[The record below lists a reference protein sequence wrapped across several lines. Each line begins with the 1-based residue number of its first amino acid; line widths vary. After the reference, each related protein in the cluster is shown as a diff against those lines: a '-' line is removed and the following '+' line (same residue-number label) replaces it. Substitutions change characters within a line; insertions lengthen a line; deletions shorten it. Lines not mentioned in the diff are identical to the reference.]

1 MGGPSVGSGPSALD
15 FSDDL
20 RFQDWILRKFNCP
33 INLLPGKF
41 DRHEFF
47 LVISFGRCSLRL
59 CAESVGFL
67 LQSFIGGSAE
77 LFRVIPLSDW
87 VFRFSLSCKD
97 VGFAVYRRHS
107 YICSS
112 FKVYLHLWNS
122 SGPNWIKEWQLY
134 SDEESSSW
142 KLVSC
147 HRNLQAT
154 FVDVVR
160 KPALSGANLVPLGCL
175 VKAGPSSSGLRQRSS
190 VFNQISYP
198 VHHFV
203 DQLAFRS
210 NSSVKFARR
219 SQFQNYSN
227 SSNGRFV
234 RLNIRLSL
242 RGSRVRPWASW
253 NLIWWPKKIL
263 KQHQEISGHKFAS
276 SINGTPDPVMIDSR
290 FSWGNSIS
298 SNNRQLFGISGQ
310 NCRRD
315 FLSFPSKFENVSW
328 EYSLRLWFRAARLSS
343 ASGPSPS
350 PFLIILASSRRRFL

>member
-1 MGGPSVGSGPSALD
+1 
-15 FSDDL
+15 
-20 RFQDWILRKFNCP
+20 
-33 INLLPGKF
+33 
-41 DRHEFF
+41 
-47 LVISFGRCSLRL
+47 
-59 CAESVGFL
+59 
-67 LQSFIGGSAE
+67 
-77 LFRVIPLSDW
+77 
-87 VFRFSLSCKD
+87 
-97 VGFAVYRRHS
+97 
-107 YICSS
+107 
-112 FKVYLHLWNS
+112 
-122 SGPNWIKEWQLY
+122 
-134 SDEESSSW
+134 
-142 KLVSC
+142 
-147 HRNLQAT
+147 
-154 FVDVVR
+154 VVR